1 MEKILLIEDEI
12 GVQITLEDRLIAE
25 GYDVTIKDNGIDGEN
40 EALNNNYDLILLDV
54 MMPLR
59 DGFTVCKNLRK
70 KEINIPIIMLTA
82 RNTNIDVIMGLNQG
96 ADDYVMKPFDMGVL
110 LARIES
116 CIRRNNIIQ
125 NEDSNSENED
135 KQYKFGNFNLNYKLG
150 ILEKDD
156 GTIIYL
162 NAQEYRLLEYFI
174 THENQ
179 LLDRNKILDD
189 VWGYDSNIYTRTVDV
204 HIAKLRAH
212 LGESQKPYHIRTVRG
227 LGYKFKK

>member
-1 MEKILLIEDEI
+1 MKKILLIEDEV

-25 GYDVTIKDNGIDGEN
+25 GYDVNIKDNGIDGEN
-40 EALNNNYDLILLDV
+40 EAINNNYDLILLDV

-116 CIRRNNIIQ
+116 CIRRNDILISDELNSN
-125 NEDSNSENED
+125 NEDQ
-135 KQYKFGNFNLNYKLG
+135 QYNFGHFVLDNKLG
-150 ILEKDD
+150 ILKTDD
-156 GTIIYL
+156 GNIIYL

-174 THENQ
+174 THENE

-227 LGYKFKK
+227 LGYKFIK

>member
-1 MEKILLIEDEI
+1 MKKILLIEDEI

-25 GYDVTIKDNGIDGEN
+25 GYEVTIKDNGIDGEN
-40 EALNNNYDLILLDV
+40 EALINKYDLILLDV
-54 MMPLR
+54 MLPLR
-59 DGFTVCKNLRK
+59 DGFTVCKNLRQ
-70 KEINIPIIMLTA
+70 KELNIPIIMLTA
-82 RNTNIDVIMGLNQG
+82 RNTSIDVIMGLNQG

-116 CIRRNNIIQ
+116 CIRRNSIIQ
-125 NEDSNSENED
+125 NKENNTSNEN
-135 KQYKFGNFNLNYKLG
+135 KIYKFGHFTLNNILG

-212 LGESQKPYHIRTVRG
+212 LSESQKPYHIRTVRG
-227 LGYKFKK
+227 LGYKFIK

>member
-70 KEINIPIIMLTA
+70 KEINVPIIMLTA